1 VKKNQSGVGMRK
13 VSVRTIGTAT
23 LFTLLAGPLFAQTA
37 TTSFNVS
44 LTITAE
50 CKIISASDLNFGS
63 VGVISSNIDVNSAI
77 VVQCT
82 NNTGYF
88 LGLSA
93 GLGAGATVAT
103 RKMTG
108 GTPSGTVDYS
118 LYTTA
123 ARSTVWGDTGTARQA
138 GTGTGAN
145 QTYTVYG
152 RVAPQTTPA
161 PGGYTDT
168 ITVTLTY

>member
-1 VKKNQSGVGMRK
+1 MRNDGL
-13 VSVRTIGTAT
+13 RAIGIAA
-23 LFTLLAGPLFAQTA
+23 LLALLGSPVFAQTA

-63 VGVISSNIDVNSAI
+63 VGVISNNIDVNSAI

-93 GLGAGATVAT
+93 GLGTGATVAT
-103 RKMTG
+103 RRMTG

-123 ARSTVWGDTGTARQA
+123 ARSTVWGDTGSARQS
-138 GTGTGAN
+138 GTGNGGN
-145 QTYTVYG
+145 QSYVVYG
-152 RVAPQTTPA
+152 RIAPQTTPA